1 MKTKKELLL
10 IIIGAALSV
19 ALIVSMIII
28 IVSSNN
34 HKGQNHEIA
43 WEVSVTPTYETE
55 GLATGKCTKCKK
67 EFKEKLP
74 KLGGSDYEVAEYLGN
89 NRSCEVEKECVLK
102 IVLLDNDLKFNATLR
117 AERHMLDNEEIVLDE
132 NKVYVIKEDDPDSS
146 IKCYANVELECK
158 EEGVLGYFICEKCK
172 TAVNVKVRKEHA
184 PEDGTAE
191 DVNATFTNC
200 TDSGITDPFVC
211 RFCNKVVRVNVPS
224 KGHDY
229 ECDVK
234 PNGTS
239 PETYT
244 VTLKCK
250 RCGADD
256 SKQNVV
262 SVTEDRIEP
271 ECGKIG
277 KINYTLGLPGG
288 GEFKFTVYL
297 PALEHESIVY
307 GVMNKEKYSILA
319 YPALI
324 PENLDETEIKCNSA
338 KEFWASYTCIHC
350 GKKESVQIYRPHKA
364 PENTK
369 WIDDTSK
376 GIKYRTF
383 KCEECGEQVREEI
396 PAEADHDY
404 VYTVKKLSS
413 GYEVTGTCIYCSN
426 VKTIRVD
433 KVEEIIAKEPTC
445 QKEGQK
451 VYHFTADGQN
461 YTASEAIAKKAHKFK
476 GEDIIVSGKHY
487 LCNQDGIVIP
497 DNEQD
502 RGLLQCDD
510 CHKMIVIYVS
520 HTEPDAS
527 EIVIIEPTTET
538 EGKRIYKCKAC
549 GKTIEETIPK
559 KDEE

>member
-74 KLGGSDYEVAEYLGN
+74 VLTSNDYKVTILSE
-89 NRSCEVEKECVLK
+89 NRSCAADKEAKFETEKLDNIVSFNAVLK
-102 IVLLDNDLKFNATLR
+102 AENHSLDGMEISGNDSRVFLF
-117 AERHMLDNEEIVLDE
+117 DE
-132 NKVYVIKEDDPDSS
+132 NNVNPKIKFFADEPLSCS
-146 IKCYANVELECK
+146 TEGVKCYFQCD
-158 EEGVLGYFICEKCK
+158 KCNESVIIH
-172 TAVNVKVRKEHA
+172 ARKEHA
-184 PEDGTAE
+184 PQNKTLEDI
-191 DVNATFTNC
+191 DVNFPNC
-200 TDSGITDPFVC
+200 TDSGITEPFTCKYCAQTVQ
-211 RFCNKVVRVNVPS
+211 VTVPS
-224 KGHDY
+224 RGHDY

-250 RCGADD
+250 RCGADE

-262 SVTEDRIEP
+262 SVTEDKIEP

-307 GVMNKEKYSILA
+307 GVMDKEKYSILA
-319 YPALI
+319 YPGLLSDDI
-324 PENLDETEIKCNSA
+324 DESEIKCNS
-338 KEFWASYTCIHC
+338 KISYVGAFDCVHC
-350 GKKESVQIYRPHKA
+350 NRNIKVKVYRPHKA

-404 VYTVKKLSS
+404 VYTVKKLSG
-413 GYEVTGTCIYCSN
+413 GYEVTGACIYCSD
-426 VKTIRVD
+426 VKTIKID
-433 KVEEIIAKEPTC
+433 KVEEAVVKQATCKE
-445 QKEGQK
+445 EGKK
-451 VYHFTADGQN
+451 VYTFTVDGK
-461 YTASEAIAKKAHKFK
+461 TCSAVEAIEKLPHVFQEKALDRNAKNYFACNTK
-476 GEDIIVSGKHY
+476 GLY
-487 LCNQDGIVIP
+487 LYAENTTDGYVYCESCNQIVGVYIT
-497 DNEQD
+497 
-502 RGLLQCDD
+502 
-510 CHKMIVIYVS
+510 

-549 GKTIEETIPK
+549 GKQIEETIPK
-559 KDEE
+559 KDKE